1 MTDGHVT
8 RSEFYSALMLVWLY
22 IMMVI
27 GDLMRI
33 DWRWT
38 QTVMWVASLM
48 VMLVYVFL
56 SFRAN
61 RARRTADRPAGPDA
75 TAP

>member
-61 RARRTADRPAGPDA
+61 RARRTADRPTSPDA